1 MSDFLVEFAKNKLA
15 QRAVK
20 TLGLPVPMPRE
31 LQRASQADAD
41 AQLADAQVV
50 IGGAGP
56 LVDVAKAALTSAGA
70 SVADECPEEDK
81 INALVFDAS
90 GLESPAALRNLYLF
104 FHSRVRSLKAH
115 GRVVVLGRPPEG
127 LSDPLA
133 ATSQRALLGFVKS
146 LGKELGRKA
155 ITANLLW
162 VAEDAGE
169 RLAGP
174 LTYLLSKRAAFVS
187 GQGLTIAKR
196 ARGGAT
202 NPQARP
208 LTGKVALVTGAARG
222 IGEAIARRLGQ
233 EGATLVLVDRP
244 EGMAGLDGILSDF
257 PGTQCAVDLLEPHAL
272 EAILKHVEAHHGKLD
287 ILVNNAGI
295 TRDRTLAKMSEQWW
309 DMCLEVNLEV
319 ACALTAAVTAGPMA
333 SQGRVVHISSI
344 GGIAGNPGQTNYAA
358 SKAGLIGHAEAL
370 AGSLARRGITINCVA
385 PGFIETAMTAAMPAG
400 PREAG
405 RRLNAMS
412 QGGLPSDIA
421 DAVTFLASPSSQGVS
436 GQVLRVCGLHV
447 AGA

>member
-1 MSDFLVEFAKNKLA
+1 M
-15 QRAVK
+15 K

-31 LQRASQADAD
+31 LQRASQADGD
-41 AQLADAQVV
+41 TQLADAQVV

-90 GLESPAALRNLYLF
+90 GLDSPAALRNLYLF

-187 GQGLTIAKR
+187 GQGLTVAKR
-196 ARGGAT
+196 
-202 NPQARP
+202 
-208 LTGKVALVTGAARG
+208 
-222 IGEAIARRLGQ
+222 
-233 EGATLVLVDRP
+233 
-244 EGMAGLDGILSDF
+244 
-257 PGTQCAVDLLEPHAL
+257 
-272 EAILKHVEAHHGKLD
+272 
-287 ILVNNAGI
+287 
-295 TRDRTLAKMSEQWW
+295 
-309 DMCLEVNLEV
+309 
-319 ACALTAAVTAGPMA
+319 
-333 SQGRVVHISSI
+333 GR
-344 GGIAGNPGQTNYAA
+344 
-358 SKAGLIGHAEAL
+358 
-370 AGSLARRGITINCVA
+370 
-385 PGFIETAMTAAMPAG
+385 
-400 PREAG
+400 AG
-405 RRLNAMS
+405 RRTRRRARW
-412 QGGLPSDIA
+412 PA
-421 DAVTFLASPSSQGVS
+421 KSPW
-436 GQVLRVCGLHV
+436 
-447 AGA
+447 